1 MWSDL
6 VVVWHNCC
14 HTKKSPDSQRTGFL
28 DVLHS
33 KNFAVCGSILEG

>member
-6 VVVWHNCC
+6 VVGIIVAIQ
-14 HTKKSPDSQRTGFL
+14 KKSPDSQRAGFL